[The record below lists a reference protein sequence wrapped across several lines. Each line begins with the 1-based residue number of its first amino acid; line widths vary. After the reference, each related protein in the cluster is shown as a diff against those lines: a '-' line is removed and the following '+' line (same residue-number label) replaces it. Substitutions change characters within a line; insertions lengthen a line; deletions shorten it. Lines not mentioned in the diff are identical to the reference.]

1 MPVKSILMIS
11 PSGRRPHSR
20 LNVLAPYS
28 LIAALVVAATLG
40 PASASD
46 YKCNR
51 VLDGDTIQIVGY
63 NTEITL
69 RLFAIDAPET
79 SKKKHDPG
87 QPFGQAASRHLA
99 GLVLNKTVQFKNCGT
114 DRYGR
119 TLAVVFVDG
128 KDVNIDLLKAGLAE
142 VYRGTP
148 GTGPQMALYREAEK
162 EARVAGRGMW
172 ALKENYISP
181 KEWRGRQK
189 SPAGPKQSP
198 GRHYLSSTNY

>member
-148 GTGPQMALYREAEK
+148 GTGTQMALYREAEK

-198 GRHYLSSTNY
+198 GRHYLSSTTY

>member
-1 MPVKSILMIS
+1 MIS
-11 PSGRRPHSR
+11 PSKRRLHR
-20 LNVLAPYS
+20 LFTVLAPYS

-51 VLDGDTIQIVGY
+51 VLDGDTIQIVGN

-87 QPFGQAASRHLA
+87 QPFSQAASKHLA

-142 VYRGTP
+142 VYRGAS
-148 GTGPQMALYREAEK
+148 GAGLQIALYRAAEK
-162 EARVAGRGMW
+162 EAHEAGRGMW
-172 ALKENYISP
+172 TLKENYISP
-181 KEWRGRQK
+181 KEWRERQK
-189 SPAGPKQSP
+189 STAGPKQPP

>member
-1 MPVKSILMIS
+1 MIS
-11 PSGRRPHSR
+11 PSEHRRRGRVT
-20 LNVLAPYS
+20 VLAPYS

-40 PASASD
+40 PATASD

-51 VLDGDTIQIVGY
+51 VLDGDTIHIVAN

-79 SKKKHDPG
+79 SKTKHDPG
-87 QPFGQAASRHLA
+87 QPFSQAASRHLA
-99 GLVLNKTVQFKNCGT
+99 GLVLNRTVHFKNCGT

-142 VYRGTP
+142 VYRGSS
-148 GTGPQMALYREAEK
+148 GTGQQMALYREAEK
-162 EARVAGRGMW
+162 EAREAGRGMW

-181 KEWRGRQK
+181 KEWRERRK
-189 SPAGPKQSP
+189 NPAGPKQPP
-198 GRHYLSSTNY
+198 GRHYLSSTTY